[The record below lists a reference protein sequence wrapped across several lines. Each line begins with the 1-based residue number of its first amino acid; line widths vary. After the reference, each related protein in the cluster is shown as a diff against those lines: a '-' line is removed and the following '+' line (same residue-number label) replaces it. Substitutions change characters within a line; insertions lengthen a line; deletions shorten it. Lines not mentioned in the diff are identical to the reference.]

1 VVCVPKTLS
10 ELMTKAIGACSDFM
24 RDLGLQV
31 VLATG
36 RSHVLAQGYRG
47 HQGVRPARVAAARRT
62 RRAHGGT
69 GAQPRRGFHLKG
81 PVVVE
86 GRTGVLVDG
95 SATPFASVH
104 PEMLP
109 LLKVSAQ
116 PNFLLTIEN
125 YASFNRQVRE
135 IESDGL
141 IVYLGGFLW
150 VSFPRSRHLRPGR
163 SPPGAVAG
171 LVGIECGVVSGVINL
186 ESSGVE
192 ASDWRPRH
200 DEHYHEA

>member
-1 VVCVPKTLS
+1 MVCVPKTLS

-104 PEMLP
+104 PEMMP
-109 LLKVSAQ
+109 LLKRVLSR
-116 PNFLLTIEN
+116 I
-125 YASFNRQVRE
+125 SC
-135 IESDGL
+135 S
-141 IVYLGGFLW
+141 
-150 VSFPRSRHLRPGR
+150 RSRITQASTDKGARLRPTDSSCISAVFFGF
-163 SPPGAVAG
+163 PFPGV
-171 LVGIECGVVSGVINL
+171 LVGNLMRLALDPESGDAAL
-186 ESSGVE
+186 
-192 ASDWRPRH
+192 
-200 DEHYHEA
+200 